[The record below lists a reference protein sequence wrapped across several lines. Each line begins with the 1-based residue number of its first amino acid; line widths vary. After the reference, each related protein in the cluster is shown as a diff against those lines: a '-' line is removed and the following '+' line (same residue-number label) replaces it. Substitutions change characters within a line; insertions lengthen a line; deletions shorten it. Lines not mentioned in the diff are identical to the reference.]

1 MATATRSPRSRART
15 TSRAYRQQ
23 PGDARLA
30 LGVFVILA
38 SLASLAVR
46 APIGVVAL
54 LVAIG
59 LALGHE
65 LPPEDLRGKTTGPA
79 AAQNLTDT
87 ENQSVLRARQAVAW
101 LTFLRSLA
109 RPQLGPG
116 VATAPDGSTRIAWWP
131 VNRPV
136 AWAAVAAGVTTGLI
150 PWFRWPAAS
159 GIAVYWLVMAAA
171 TSARTMAATPP
182 ASTSRLVDLDKAA
195 SFLVNHLLRLEGTRA
210 DQLPVVSQVLSL
222 GARLVEKVAEHV
234 GGRPVDPQASSRV
247 RPGLVVGAI
256 VAGVTA
262 AGGILI
268 RPYLHPRRIPYPHVT
283 FQKKVFPRHWP
294 TWLPHEVGISYHPV
308 DAVVAGLVLGAT
320 VGIAAWA
327 RLQTTGA
334 VAAWRE
340 GQEQGQAWM
349 ARWAATKLAPP
360 TYLSE
365 DAQPPDNPQFSRVLF
380 SIPPGADLDAYLDAG
395 PKLASALGTG
405 LVLVSP
411 IPETDGDGMPIP
423 GSRHPGA
430 VLVSYATAP
439 LPASAHLD
447 KNLPGEV
454 RSFAMSCV
462 IDRAFVQ
469 LKLGHPTIANMKEL
483 TTKDSFGSLCE
494 MNISLPRGITIDDV
508 VRRTP
513 AIAEKVGAPFVRL
526 GQRIIRKGT
535 GAVRSS
541 TLSLVVGSPPS
552 TVTFGAPAAK
562 RLLAD
567 LEWETAFRACRLSC
581 PNGTW
586 LPLTTEPGAYGLE
599 VTTFAP
605 VPGLS
610 ADDAVEAQ
618 GALQGAIR
626 RPYLVVTKTEDPAGG
641 IKVVVGDADPLD
653 GIFLFEEYA
662 DQIIVGPDPE
672 QEGLTATIGV
682 GPDGNLA
689 TYRWE
694 EAEPHLVIAG
704 GTGMGKSSLL
714 HVLLLQLANN
724 YAEDQL
730 EIWMADPKNELQRY
744 RGISHLTRFV
754 DFRSPGEHPA
764 NQIVPLLLE
773 AKAEM
778 NRRIELFDSLPGRPQ
793 KLAEVHAGMRDGR
806 YSLDETLPYII
817 ILIEECAD
825 YFEQPTRLPD
835 KEENEELQ
843 ANWRRVTSTVE
854 LLARKARSSGIYL
867 IVATQRPTKVT
878 VPTNLKSQSR
888 RIGFGVSDVMSSL
901 VIIDQ
906 AGLEEI
912 NTPGRGLYPTRA
924 GFMPFRSFYVSPGYL
939 NRMLDSLPRAPEGRS
954 LAPRLGLAGA
964 LPPPPDDIW

>member
-1 MATATRSPRSRART
+1 MPTTARSSRSRART
-15 TSRAYRQQ
+15 ASRQEPA
-23 PGDARLA
+23 DARLA

-38 SLASLAVR
+38 SLASLVVR

-54 LVAIG
+54 LVAVG

-79 AAQNLTDT
+79 AAQNLTNT
-87 ENQSVLRARQAVAW
+87 ENQSDLRARQAVVW

-109 RPQLGPG
+109 WPQPGPG
-116 VATAPDGSTRIAWWP
+116 VATAPDGSTRIVWWP
-131 VNRPV
+131 INRPV
-136 AWAAVAAGVTTGLI
+136 ALAAIAAGVTTGLI
-150 PWFRWPAAS
+150 PWFRWPVAS
-159 GIAVYWLVMAAA
+159 GIAVYWLVMAVA
-171 TSARTMAATPP
+171 TTGRTMAATPP
-182 ASTSRLVDLDKAA
+182 ATTSRLVDLDKAA
-195 SFLVNHLLRLEGTRA
+195 SFLVGHLLRLEDTKVGR
-210 DQLPVVSQVLSL
+210 LPGFAQAISLS
-222 GARLVEKVAEHV
+222 ARLVEKIAEQA
-234 GGRPVDPQASSRV
+234 GGRPVDPRASGRV

-268 RPYLHPRRIPYPHVT
+268 RPYIHPRRIPYPHVSLGK
-283 FQKKVFPRHWP
+283 QKFPSHWP
-294 TWLPHEVGISYHPV
+294 AWLPHKVGISYHPV

-320 VGIAAWA
+320 VGIATWA

-334 VAAWRE
+334 VAAWE
-340 GQEQGQAWM
+340 EEQEKRQAWT

-360 TYLSE
+360 AYMSE

-380 SIPPGADLDAYLDAG
+380 AIPSGADLDAYLDAG

-411 IPETDGDGMPIP
+411 VPETDEDGIPIP

-430 VLVSYATAP
+430 LLVSYATAP
-439 LPASAHLD
+439 LSAGAHLD
-447 KNLPGEV
+447 KTLPGEV
-454 RSFAMSCV
+454 RSFAMGCV

-469 LKLGHPTIANMKEL
+469 LKLGHPTITNIREL

-494 MNISLPRGITIDDV
+494 MNIALPQGVTIDDV

-552 TVTFGAPAAK
+552 TVTLATPAAK

-662 DQIIVGPDPE
+662 DQIIVGPDPDR
-672 QEGLTATIGV
+672 EGLVATIGV
-682 GPDGNLA
+682 GPDGNLV
-689 TYRWE
+689 TYRWD

-714 HVLLLQLANN
+714 HVLLLQLASN
-724 YAEDQL
+724 YAEDQF

-793 KLAEVHAGMRDGR
+793 KLAEVHAGMRDGT

-843 ANWRRVTSTVE
+843 TNWRRVTSTVE

-912 NTPGRGLYPTRA
+912 KTPGRGLYPTRA

-954 LAPRLGLAGA
+954 LAPRPGIANA
-964 LPPPPDDIW
+964 LPPSPDGIW